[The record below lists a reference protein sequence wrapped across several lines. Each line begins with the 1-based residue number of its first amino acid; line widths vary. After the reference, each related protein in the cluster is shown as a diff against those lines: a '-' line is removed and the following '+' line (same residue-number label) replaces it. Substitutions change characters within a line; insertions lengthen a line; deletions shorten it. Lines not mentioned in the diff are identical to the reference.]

1 MNYDWKLGL
10 LWEYREAFWNGL
22 QVTLLLT
29 ASSIAFGLA
38 IGVPLGVVLSTKG
51 PRLRPVRALIY
62 TYNAVFGWLPVLVL
76 LVWMYYML
84 PSAFGLRPSA
94 LTVSIVA
101 LSLNLSAFV
110 ADIVRGAIGR
120 VSAADIDAARAVGMG
135 TTLRLRRIIMPEVF
149 RNSLPPLIAI
159 FINQFKWTTLASVIG
174 VQELLHTADTI
185 MIRTYRSLEAYTAI
199 ALIYLVV
206 VGLMSMAYMLLERH
220 PFFRQRR

>member
-1 MNYDWKLGL
+1 MSYDWNLSI

-22 QVTLLLT
+22 KITLLLT
-29 ASSIAFGLA
+29 ASSIALGLV
-38 IGVPLGVVLSTKG
+38 IGVPLGVALSTKRS
-51 PRLRPVRALIY
+51 RLRPVRVLIY
-62 TYNAVFGWLPVLVL
+62 MYNAVFGWMPVLVL

-110 ADIVRGAIGR
+110 ADVVRGAIGR
-120 VSAADIDAARAVGMG
+120 VSATDIDAAKAVGMSA
-135 TTLRLRRIIMPEVF
+135 TLRLRRIIMPEVL
-149 RNSLPPLIAI
+149 RNSLPPLIAL

-174 VQELLHTADTI
+174 VQELLHSADTI

-199 ALIYLVV
+199 AFIYLVV
-206 VGLMSMAYMLLERH
+206 VGLMSLAYMLLERH